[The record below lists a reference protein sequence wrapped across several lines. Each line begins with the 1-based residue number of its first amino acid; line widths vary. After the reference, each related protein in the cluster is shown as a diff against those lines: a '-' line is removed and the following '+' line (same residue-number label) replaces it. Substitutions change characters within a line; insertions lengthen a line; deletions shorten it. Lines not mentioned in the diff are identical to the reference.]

1 MAECTG
7 QRHGVG
13 GQQLLSHP
21 APVRPVGAA
30 LRQKRKAVLGLQP
43 LGTGFPKG
51 RRGGAPG
58 HHKHTR
64 QRDCLTRKSAGAM
77 VQQLRAPVALPE
89 GQNVILSTHMVKS
102 MVNGYNC
109 F

>member
-64 QRDCLTRKSAGAM
+64 QRLSYEESAGAM